1 MRNCIGIDVAKQY
14 FDLHSLKTGQDQRME
29 NSTDGIR
36 QCVATCNKI
45 RPELIVMEATGGYER
60 PLAGTLQAEG
70 FAVSVVNPRRIRDF
84 AKAAGQIAK
93 TDRLDARIIAQF
105 AATLEPMPTER
116 ISENTQKLKALVA
129 RRSQLVELHTAE
141 SNRLEHA
148 DGREIQRSIAAV
160 VKVIE
165 AQLKNIDRQINQ
177 QIENTPRLRQ
187 RSEILESVPGIGP
200 TTANMLVTELPEL
213 GRLNRRQIAALV
225 GVAPIA
231 RDSGTFRGKRMTGG
245 GRKKIRSRL
254 FMPTLVAV
262 RYNPILRAYYNRL
275 LSRGKCKMV
284 ALVAVMR
291 KLICIMNTM
300 AKNNQKWNPNLVNNH
315 QSKLVVLES

>member
-14 FDLHSLKTGQDQRME
+14 FDLHILETGQDRRME
-29 NSTDGIR
+29 NSAGGIAKF
-36 QCVATCNKI
+36 VALCNKI
-45 RPELIVMEATGGYER
+45 KPELIVMEATGGYELI
-60 PLAGTLQAEG
+60 LAATVQAEG
-70 FAVSVVNPRRIRDF
+70 FAVAVVNPRRIRDF
-84 AKAAGQIAK
+84 ARAAGQIAK
-93 TDRLDARIIAQF
+93 TDKLDARIIAQF
-105 AATLEPMPTER
+105 AATMEPMPTEQ
-116 ISENTQKLKALVA
+116 INESTQKLKALVA
-129 RRSQLVELHTAE
+129 RRNQLVGLHTAE

-148 DGREIQRSIAAV
+148 NGKEIRRSIAAV
-160 VKVIE
+160 LKVIE
-165 AQLKNIDRQINQ
+165 SQLKTIDRQITEH
-177 QIENTPRLRQ
+177 IDNTPRLRQ
-187 RSEILESVPGIGP
+187 RSEILDSVPGIGP

-231 RDSGTFRGKRMTGG
+231 RDSGTFRGKRTTGG

-262 RYNPILRAYYNRL
+262 RHNPVLRAYYNKL
-275 LSRGKCKMV
+275 LGRGKCNMV

-300 AKNNQKWNPNLVNNH
+300 AKNNQKWNPNLI
-315 QSKLVVLES
+315 KIA

>member
-14 FDLHSLKTGQDQRME
+14 FDLHILETGQDRRME
-29 NSTDGIR
+29 NSAGGIAKF
-36 QCVATCNKI
+36 VALCNKI
-45 RPELIVMEATGGYER
+45 KPELIVMEATGGYELI
-60 PLAGTLQAEG
+60 LAATVQAEG
-70 FAVSVVNPRRIRDF
+70 FAVAVVNPRRIRDF
-84 AKAAGQIAK
+84 ARAAGQIAK
-93 TDRLDARIIAQF
+93 TDKLDARIIAQF
-105 AATLEPMPTER
+105 AATMEPMPTEQ
-116 ISENTQKLKALVA
+116 INESTQKLKALVA
-129 RRSQLVELHTAE
+129 RRNQLVGLHTAE

-148 DGREIQRSIAAV
+148 NGKEIRRSIAAV
-160 VKVIE
+160 LKVIE
-165 AQLKNIDRQINQ
+165 SQLKTIDRQITEH
-177 QIENTPRLRQ
+177 IDNTPRLRQ
-187 RSEILESVPGIGP
+187 RSEILDSVPGIGP

-231 RDSGTFRGKRMTGG
+231 RDSGTFRGKRTTGG

-262 RYNPILRAYYNRL
+262 RHNPVLRAYYNKL
-275 LSRGKCKMV
+275 LGRGKCKMV

-300 AKNNQKWNPNLVNNH
+300 AKNNQKWNPNLI
-315 QSKLVVLES
+315 KIA

>member
-14 FDLHSLKTGQDQRME
+14 FDLHGLKTGQDQRME

-36 QCVATCNKI
+36 QCVAICNKI
-45 RPELIVMEATGGYER
+45 RPELIVMEATGGYELT
-60 PLAGTLQAEG
+60 LAGTLQAEG
-70 FAVSVVNPRRIRDF
+70 FAVAVVNPRRIRDF

-105 AATLEPMPTER
+105 AAKMEPMPTEQF
-116 ISENTQKLKALVA
+116 SENTQKLKALVA
-129 RRSQLVELHTAE
+129 RRSQLVGLHTAE

-148 DGREIQRSIAAV
+148 DCKEIRRSIAAV
-160 VKVIE
+160 LKVIE
-165 AQLKNIDRQINQ
+165 AQMKTIDRQIKEH
-177 QIENTPRLRQ
+177 IENTPRLRQ
-187 RSEILESVPGIGP
+187 RSEILDSVPGIGP

-225 GVAPIA
+225 GVAPMA

-262 RYNPILRAYYNRL
+262 RHNPILRAYYNKL
-275 LSRGKCKMV
+275 LGRGKCKMV

-300 AKNNQKWNPNLVNNH
+300 AKNNQKWNPNLI
-315 QSKLVVLES
+315 KID

>member
-14 FDLHSLKTGQDQRME
+14 FDLHILKTGQDRRME
-29 NSTDGIR
+29 NSTAGIGK
-36 QCVATCNKI
+36 CVALCNKI
-45 RPELIVMEATGGYER
+45 KPELIVMEATGGYELT
-60 PLAGTLQAEG
+60 LAATLQAEG
-70 FAVSVVNPRRIRDF
+70 FAVAVVNPRRIRDF
-84 AKAAGQIAK
+84 ARAAGQIAK
-93 TDRLDARIIAQF
+93 TDKLDARIIAQF
-105 AATLEPMPTER
+105 AATMEPMPTEQ
-116 ISENTQKLKALVA
+116 INENTQKLKALMA
-129 RRSQLVELHTAE
+129 RRNQLVELHTAE

-148 DGREIQRSIAAV
+148 DGKEIRRSIAAV
-160 VKVIE
+160 LKIIE
-165 AQLKNIDRQINQ
+165 SQLKTIDRQITEH
-177 QIENTPRLRQ
+177 IDNTPQLRQ
-187 RSEILESVPGIGP
+187 RSEILDSVPGIGP

-213 GRLNRRQIAALV
+213 GHLNRRQIAALV

-262 RYNPILRAYYNRL
+262 RHNPILRAYYNKL
-275 LSRGKCKMV
+275 LCRGKCKMV

-300 AKNNQKWNPNLVNNH
+300 AKNNQKWDPNLI
-315 QSKLVVLES
+315 KIA